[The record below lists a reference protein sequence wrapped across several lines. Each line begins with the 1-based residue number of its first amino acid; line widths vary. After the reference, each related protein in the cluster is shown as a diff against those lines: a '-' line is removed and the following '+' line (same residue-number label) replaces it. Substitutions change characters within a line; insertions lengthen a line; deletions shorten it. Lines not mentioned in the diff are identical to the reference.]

1 MRTFAFLFIISIS
14 SLSGQTIDYNLKK
27 GFAAEGYDVVAYF
40 NNDAMEG
47 NKAFKAVF
55 DGVNY
60 KFSSEKNLILFN
72 KNPEKY
78 IPQYGGYCAYAI
90 AAKGKKVSINPETFQ
105 IKDDKLYLF
114 YNAWGTNTLELWKKE
129 NPGKLQVK
137 ADENWETLKTEK

>member
-40 NNDAMEG
+40 NNEAIEG

-90 AAKGKKVSINPETFQ
+90 AVKGKKVSINPETFQ

-129 NPGKLQVK
+129 DTNKLQEK

>member
-14 SLSGQTIDYNLKK
+14 SLSAQTIDYNLKK

-40 NNDAMEG
+40 NNEAIEG

-129 NPGKLQVK
+129 NPGKLQEK